1 MFKAIDISAS
11 ALTAQ
16 RLRMDTIASNIAN
29 VDTTRGE
36 NGETYRRKITV
47 FQEKIDNQLGELNRN
62 SQKGH
67 SGSGVIVKA
76 IKEDQSPFRREY
88 RPQHPD
94 ADEDGYVDFP
104 NISVMNEMVNM
115 IDASRAYEAS
125 IQSISNYKSMANSA
139 LNIST

>member
-16 RLRMDTIASNIAN
+16 RLRMDTISSNIAN
-29 VDTTRGE
+29 VDTTRAE
-36 NGETYRRKITV
+36 NGEAYRRKITV
-47 FQEKIDNQLGELNRN
+47 FQEKLDNQLGSLNRG
-62 SQKGH
+62 SQRGE
-67 SGSGVIVKA
+67 SGSGVVVKA
-76 IKEDQSPFRREY
+76 VEEDQSPFRREY
-88 RPQHPD
+88 RPEHPD
-94 ADEDGYVDFP
+94 ADEDGYVEFP